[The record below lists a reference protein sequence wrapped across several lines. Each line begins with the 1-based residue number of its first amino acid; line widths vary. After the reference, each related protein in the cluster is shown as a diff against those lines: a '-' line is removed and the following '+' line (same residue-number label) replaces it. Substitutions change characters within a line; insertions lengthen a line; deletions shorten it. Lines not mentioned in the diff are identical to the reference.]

1 MASEFDEHSGV
12 ISPNDRWLAYVS
24 NETGREDVYLTRFP
38 ALDGKQVVSPDGG
51 NEPVWARDGSEL
63 FYRSGDKL
71 MAVRVEAG
79 SPLST
84 PIVLFEGR
92 YQLSHTFRGADYDV
106 TPDGRFV
113 MTKPV
118 EADSALQMHV
128 VLNWFVRA
136 GAPRPHESTV
146 IRSTSRNPHGLVTS
160 ITQMSPMS
168 SSQEK

>member
-1 MASEFDEHSGV
+1 MIARDGTLGGLQLTGAREPELLLASEFDEHSGV

-63 FYRSGDKL
+63 FYRSGNKL

-92 YQLSHTFRGADYDV
+92 YQLSHTIRGADYDV
-106 TPDGRFV
+106 TPDGGFV

-128 VLNWFVRA
+128 VLNWFEELER
-136 GAPRPHESTV
+136 
-146 IRSTSRNPHGLVTS
+146 LVPTNR
-160 ITQMSPMS
+160 Q
-168 SSQEK
+168 